1 MEGKRNNMNEKLYA
15 YAITTYYPSSKGCID
30 GNNSTYEKMSSPRKC
45 AFLEVENIAKIQLRH
60 AKNRNNDER
69 AVLDYK
75 IYELKEVK

>member
-1 MEGKRNNMNEKLYA
+1 MNAKLYA
-15 YAITTYYPSSKGCID
+15 YAITTHCPSSKSCIT
-30 GNNSTYEKMSSPRKC
+30 GINYTYEKMSSQRKC
-45 AFLEVENIAKIQLRH
+45 TLLDVENIAKIQLRH

>member
-1 MEGKRNNMNEKLYA
+1 MMSYILKTEGKRNNMNEKLYA
-15 YAITTYYPSSKGCID
+15 YGITAYYPS
-30 GNNSTYEKMSSPRKC
+30 NNSTYETMSIPRKC